1 MATSD
6 TELEAEVRDFTDI
19 YAPVVDA
26 ETFQT
31 VLSDAKR
38 HIKIRRSLNEEEID
52 WYGEDVQEEAL
63 NWATK
68 LFLKV
73 AAKDLDS
80 QTVQVGAIDDETLL
94 AKEDSDVTIWYRKM
108 DNAIAKI
115 KPETSFGVSSSER
128 RTYGGNDAGDVNTTL
143 GNGL

>member
-19 YAPVVDA
+19 YAPVVDS

-52 WYGEDVQEEAL
+52 WYGDDLQEEAL

-73 AAKDLDS
+73 AAKDLDA
-80 QTVQVGAIDDETLL
+80 QTVQVGAIDDKTLL
-94 AKEDSDVTIWYRKM
+94 AKDDNEVTIWYRKM
-108 DNAIAKI
+108 ENAISRI
-115 KPETSFGVSSSER
+115 KPEISFGVRSSER
-128 RTYGGNDAGDVNTTL
+128 RTYGGIDSGTVDTTL